1 MAAAMN
7 AMKIKTPRNA
17 IGRPAKGRI
26 GFAACWLAVAFAA
39 ATPGLGGCA
48 KTAVGTGAVVGVAA
62 YEERGVEV
70 AASDLKMTAR
80 LKAKM
85 IDLDPAIAV
94 KVGVE
99 IHEGRI
105 LLTGMVINEKTR
117 ADAVGLAWQTPGV
130 KEVYN
135 EIQTGKG
142 GVMDLALDS
151 LITTRIKSKITFD
164 KKIMAINYAIETVD
178 GTVYLIGIAQ
188 DKTELERVIAHA
200 RNVAYVRKIISH
212 VRMKETP

>member
-1 MAAAMN
+1 
-7 AMKIKTPRNA
+7 MKMPRNA
-17 IGRPAKGRI
+17 IGWPGKSRAG
-26 GFAACWLAVAFAA
+26 LAA
-39 ATPGLGGCA
+39 ALVAALVAAMLGLGGCA
-48 KTAVGTGAVVGVAA
+48 KATVGAGAAVGVAA
-62 YEERGVEV
+62 FEERGVEV
-70 AASDLKMTAR
+70 VASDLKMTAR

-94 KVGVE
+94 MVGVE

>member
-1 MAAAMN
+1 MN
-7 AMKIKTPRNA
+7 AMKMKASRNA
-17 IGRPAKGRI
+17 IGWPAKGRG
-26 GFAACWLAVAFAA
+26 GFAACWLAAAFAA

-48 KTAVGTGAVVGVAA
+48 ETAVGTGAVVGVAA

-70 AASDLKMTAR
+70 VASDLKMTAR
-80 LKAKM
+80 LKTKM
-85 IDLDPAIAV
+85 IDLDPAMAV

-142 GVMDLALDS
+142 VDVMDLAWDS
-151 LITTRIKSKITFD
+151 WITAQVKSKITFD
-164 KKIMAINYAIETVD
+164 KKIMAINYAVETVD

-212 VRMKETP
+212 VRMKETS